1 MWVSASKVSVFPSV
15 SRLLLLSNFLYV
27 IRYPLTRPC
36 LSGRN
41 ISFQERAIVVVV
53 TSVGVISSGG
63 DVGTEYNNDN

>member
-1 MWVSASKVSVFPSV
+1 
-15 SRLLLLSNFLYV
+15 LYV